1 MCCCTISS
9 DTSWPTLLSRIESIS
24 VAHQLYK
31 DVQFSSTRLSLDP
44 KTYLPDLENEV
55 KMSGDDILDHAH
67 QLGLIVGL
75 GHLGDTVERQD
86 IDVLL
91 NSAPETF
98 NLFAL
103 ALKELQDDPNWDTE
117 WMSWFQIAGKSSRLL
132 AM

>member
-1 MCCCTISS
+1 M
-9 DTSWPTLLSRIESIS
+9 LSRIESIS